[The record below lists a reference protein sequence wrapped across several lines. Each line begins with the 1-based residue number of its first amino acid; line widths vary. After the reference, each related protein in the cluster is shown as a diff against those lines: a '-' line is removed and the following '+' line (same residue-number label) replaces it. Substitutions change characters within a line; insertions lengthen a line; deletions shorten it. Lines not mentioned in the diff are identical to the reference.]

1 MPEIGIRRLKNDASE
16 ILRSVREE
24 GAEYVIT
31 YRGEP
36 VAVLRPV
43 ERPAQD
49 ANEILALASSVL
61 SDLDADGLAAV
72 EAAMRRRT
80 DFFGEHTKP
89 QP

>member
-1 MPEIGIRRLKNDASE
+1 MPEIGIRHLKNETSE

-43 ERPAQD
+43 ERPTLD
-49 ANEILALASSVL
+49 ADTILALAAGVFTGF
-61 SDLDADGLAAV
+61 DEKELAEV
-72 EAAMRRRT
+72 EAAVRRRPG
-80 DFFGEHTKP
+80 FFADRAESYS
-89 QP
+89 